1 MNNAQR
7 LLALFLLLA
16 STSAEGQVTAFK
28 TGEEQTGL
36 TKQCYYAFGSTRY
49 TRTISSVALCPL
61 SITVPTAGPAAT
73 GGQLSTPSTG
83 LTAFKSGEETTG
95 LTKQCYYSFGTT
107 RYTKTVRSFDLC
119 PLSITVKQW

>member
-7 LLALFLLLA
+7 LLALFVLLA

-49 TRTISSVALCPL
+49 TRTVSSVTLCPL
-61 SITVPTAGPAAT
+61 SITVPIDGPAV
-73 GGQLSTPSTG
+73 GRRSTPSTG
-83 LTAFKSGEETTG
+83 LAAFKSGEEVTG

-107 RYTKTVRSFDLC
+107 RYTRTVRSFDPC
-119 PLSITVKQW
+119 PLSITVKQ